1 MSYTD
6 QELIEKYF
14 EAKSH
19 ISSKQAELETEL
31 KPWAEGMEAIELE
44 FLHRLNARGAQNS
57 KTDAGTA
64 YKSTI
69 TNFTVTDQTAFLD
82 YCLAHRAQGALDMLG
97 IKAVKEPTKEWSNGG
112 NPPPGLEQSQRI
124 NVNIRRS

>member
-6 QELIEKYF
+6 QQLIEKF
-14 EAKSH
+14 LEAKSH
-19 ISSKQAELETEL
+19 IAKRQAALETEL
-31 KPWAEGMEAIELE
+31 KPWADGMTAIENE
-44 FLHRLNARGAQNS
+44 FLRRLDERGAQNS

-69 TNFTVTDQTAFLD
+69 TNYAVTDQTAFLD

-97 IKAVKEPTKEWSNGG
+97 IKAVKDPVKEWANGG
-112 NPPPGLEQSQRI
+112 SPPPGLEQSQRI